1 MAEKESIMVKNRFLR
16 FLPTYQ
22 ETQKIGC
29 GSALG
34 SNKFRHGMVVLYHDY
49 LAISIVIEMI
59 AKFY

>member
-1 MAEKESIMVKNRFLR
+1 MVKNRFLR

-29 GSALG
+29 GLALG